1 VRLCRTCVRS
11 PPRAR
16 IGRSDY
22 EACVAALCH
31 LFGGTRALKAVGEMA
46 AVSAVVISQS
56 DLNRIRQSVGM
67 VTEGG
72 QTASVANLQQATD
85 TRKRA
90 MDLHLKSQAR
100 AKTWNNTLEGSRRK
114 KAEEKRKKLE
124 LEELERQKID
134 AEEAKIQLDQRKA
147 TIDRANKLLYDESD
161 RMKSFHS
168 KMMLCDVLAEREA
181 QMSLKGEL
189 KKLEQ
194 IREDRFLEME
204 KQNYRKML
212 EREMKEKETK
222 EELSK
227 IAAKVQKEQLAEY
240 KEKRFREIEDQMLEG
255 ELLRRK
261 AIEDLESEKQAERKR
276 RDTAIKA
283 LSETQKANEYLK
295 QIKAEDM
302 LRQQREEEKIQEYA
316 ERKEKM
322 LQLRKNKEEEVFTA
336 KQTARNA
343 MIAAQAERLAQM
355 QSDEDA
361 RIDGQVKAKE
371 ASDEKKRLEKDA
383 LRRRFES
390 DMIRS
395 RQEQIERRK
404 AERDRE
410 KSEDAETAKFL
421 GEWCKVLD
429 KQEQEE
435 LELKAVAARK
445 LAAEHK
451 KMVEISRR
459 KSNENKGG
467 EETVALR
474 AKKAMEADTIE
485 FHNYA
490 ESVIRGYSEEGKNV
504 VPLIKELR
512 EFRKR
517 VLE

>member
-1 VRLCRTCVRS
+1 M
-11 PPRAR
+11 
-16 IGRSDY
+16 G
-22 EACVAALCH
+22 
-31 LFGGTRALKAVGEMA
+31 
-46 AVSAVVISQS
+46 
-56 DLNRIRQSVGM
+56 
-67 VTEGG
+67 
-72 QTASVANLQQATD
+72 
-85 TRKRA
+85 
-90 MDLHLKSQAR
+90 
-100 AKTWNNTLEGSRRK
+100 
-114 KAEEKRKKLE
+114 
-124 LEELERQKID
+124 
-134 AEEAKIQLDQRKA
+134 
-147 TIDRANKLLYDESD
+147 
-161 RMKSFHS
+161 
-168 KMMLCDVLAEREA
+168 
-181 QMSLKGEL
+181 GEL

-261 AIEDLESEKQAERKR
+261 AIEDLEAEKQAERKR
-276 RDTAIKA
+276 RDTAVRA
-283 LSETQKANEYLK
+283 LAETQKANEYLK
-295 QIKAEDM
+295 SIKAEDM
-302 LRQQREEEKIQEYA
+302 LRQHREEEKIQEYA

-343 MIAAQAERLAQM
+343 MIAAQVERLAQM
-355 QSDEDA
+355 ASDEDA
-361 RIDGQVKAKE
+361 RIEGQVKEKE
-371 ASDEKKRLEKDA
+371 ADNERKRQEKDA
-383 LRRRFES
+383 LRRRFEGE
-390 DMIRS
+390 MLRS
-395 RQEQIERRK
+395 RQGQIERK
-404 AERDRE
+404 KTERERE
-410 KSEDAETAKFL
+410 KAEDAETAKFL

-445 LAAEHK
+445 LAGEHRK
-451 KMVEISRR
+451 RVEIQRR
-459 KSNENKGG
+459 KKNEDKKG
-467 EETVALR
+467 EETVAMR